1 MYQNL
6 ERATPVHPWMDD
18 ASCQNDP
25 DPDLW
30 FRGAEVVRPAD
41 REAAIAICSTCR
53 VQTACLNFALTENL
67 TDGIFGGLLPEQRR
81 NIKRQAKRN

>member
-30 FRGAEVVRPAD
+30 FRGAELTQYAD
-41 REAAIAICSTCR
+41 RETAIGICSLCSVR
-53 VQTACLNFALTENL
+53 EKCLNYALTENL
-67 TDGIFGGLLPEQRR
+67 TDGIFGGLTPEQRR
-81 NIKRQAKRN
+81 KINRLMKRN